1 MGDPA
6 ASRHVSHEHEIRLLA
21 DPIRWLRNRSL
32 PLLAVTAL
40 LLVTYPFFDVP
51 GQPAPRGI
59 TLVFAIVPGF
69 GMLTL
74 GKVRSGSLALVL
86 LLLGII
92 LRGQVEGQSEADVLV
107 GWMGLLVLA
116 LYLLNIWILAQIIF
130 RSSALVDDRVYG
142 GVAVYLLLGILFAV
156 VHHRIGAM
164 SADAYRNV
172 AQTQSTSL
180 NWADFLYFS
189 FSSMTTAGF
198 GDIVPVSAAARCA
211 TSAEAVIGVLYPA
224 VLIARL
230 VNREFVPAR
239 T

>member
-1 MGDPA
+1 MSEP
-6 ASRHVSHEHEIRLLA
+6 SPTRHVSHDHEIRLLA

-32 PLLAVTAL
+32 PLLAATAAM
-40 LLVTYPFFDVP
+40 LVIYPFFDTP
-51 GQPAPRGI
+51 GAPPPPGMMIAFALIPA
-59 TLVFAIVPGF
+59 F

-74 GKVRSGSLALVL
+74 GKIRSGSVAVVL
-86 LLLGII
+86 LLLGVM
-92 LRGQVEGQSEADVLV
+92 LKDQAEGAPGRALLLGWTGVLV
-107 GWMGLLVLA
+107 IA

-130 RSSALVDDRVYG
+130 RSSSLVDDRVYG
-142 GVAVYLLLGILFAV
+142 GVAVYLLFGILFAV
-156 VHHRIGAM
+156 VHHRIGVM
-164 SADAYRNV
+164 SAEAYRNV
-172 AQTQSTSL
+172 AQTQSTPL

-198 GDIVPVSAAARCA
+198 GDIVPVSAAARSA
-211 TSAEAVIGVLYPA
+211 TSLEAVLGVLYPA